1 MLDIIQIQ
9 ATVKDPTLLSIFYSC
24 VLSFVLSVLIA
35 KTYQKSFQ
43 GLSYSRNF
51 IQALILG
58 SLVTCLAMQ
67 AIGDNMARGFGMMGA
82 LAIIRFR
89 SSIKDP
95 KDIIFIFAA
104 LTLGIACGVYQ
115 FKIATIGAV
124 SFCGVALFLHYFP
137 STTENKFDGL
147 LRFSIGAG
155 DADAETRLAQVL
167 KAHCRD
173 FALVTLRELAQGK
186 RLDFAYQVKLREE
199 RHYQSLVDDLKKLP
213 DVQGVALMLQEAT
226 VEI

>member
-1 MLDIIQIQ
+1 MLDIIQLQ
-9 ATVKDPTLLSIFYSC
+9 ASVKDPTLMSIFYSV
-24 VLSFVLSVLIA
+24 VLSFVLSVIVA
-35 KTYQKSFQ
+35 KTYQVTFQ

-51 IQALILG
+51 IQSLILG
-58 SLVTCLAMQ
+58 SIVTCIAMQ

-115 FKIATIGAV
+115 FRIAAV
-124 SFCGVALFLHYFP
+124 GSLGFCAVAYFLFHFP
-137 STTENKFDGL
+137 FATGQRYDGL
-147 LRFSIGAG
+147 LRFSAPAQ
-155 DADAETRLAQVL
+155 DADVELHLRTVL
-167 KAHCRD
+167 KAQCKE
-173 FALVTLRELAQGK
+173 FALVTLREVAQGQK
-186 RLDFAYQVKLREE
+186 LDFAYQIKLREE
-199 RHYQSLVDDLKKLP
+199 GRFQALVDKLKTVP
-213 DVQGVALMLQEAT
+213 GIAGVTLLLQEST